1 MKRGDVHEY
10 TLGNARVRIVIIS
23 ANPYNPRR
31 ATFAVIRGAD
41 VRAPD
46 LPAIVATRDT
56 DPVRGSI
63 DLTQLRPV
71 ITENI
76 GTRIGRMSHT
86 TIQHIDNGLRNYLS
100 L

>member
-1 MKRGDVHEY
+1 MKRGDVYEY
-10 TLGNARVRIVIIS
+10 TLGNARVRIVIVS

-41 VRAPD
+41 VPTPE

-56 DPVRGSI
+56 DPARGSV

-71 ITENI
+71 IVENI
-76 GTRIGRMSHT
+76 GARIGRMSHT
-86 TIQHIDNGLRNYLS
+86 TIQYIDSQLRDYLA